1 MLAIPAAPAAGSA
14 TRAPDA
20 VSKQSFQAV
29 LESRESR
36 ESGGAAHAPLPGG
49 AAFGERTLQ
58 TVRQIERAQ
67 ERLDALLAAAQR
79 GQTFTPQQLLALQS
93 EAYRYGQTVELAA
106 KVVEQG
112 AQSVKQAVNT
122 QV

>member
-1 MLAIPAAPAAGSA
+1 MLAIPVAPAAGSA
-14 TRAPDA
+14 TRAPEA

-29 LESRESR
+29 LESRDSR
-36 ESGGAAHAPLPGG
+36 GAAHAPPPVG

-67 ERLDALLAAAQR
+67 ERLDTLLAAAQR
-79 GQTFTPQQLLALQS
+79 GQTFTAQQLLALQS

>member
-1 MLAIPAAPAAGSA
+1 MFTVPAAPPAASA
-14 TRAPDA
+14 TRAPEV

-29 LESRESR
+29 LESREP
-36 ESGGAAHAPLPGG
+36 GAAHAPTPVG

-58 TVRQIERAQ
+58 TARQIERAQ
-67 ERLDALLAAAQR
+67 ERLDTLLAAAQR
-79 GQTFTPQQLLALQS
+79 GQTFTAQQLLALQS